1 MSGDYVTMT
10 ENLTAYAGRFV
21 DDTAIPAVFELF
33 NASKFSISPY
43 NEIIAYEYLWSK
55 SGSSLKTIAEKLS
68 RNDILPSEVVEEEK
82 NALFSDVDQRIDEIR
97 AFIDKKL
104 KVPPHFSMLLKESPQ
119 YPEKLLDAKHPVDL
133 FYYRGNPDLVNK
145 KCVSVVG
152 TRQLSDDGAKRTQQL
167 IREFSNYDVTI
178 VSGLAR
184 GADTIA
190 LYEAIKHKLSV
201 IGVIGTPID
210 RHYPRENRDLQE
222 LIANE
227 YLLISQVPF
236 FKYES
241 QPFET
246 KKIYFVE
253 RDSTMAAISDA
264 TIIVE
269 ASDTS
274 GTLKQAQAC
283 IEQGRKLFILN
294 SCFENQNIK
303 WPAKYEKKGAIRVR
317 SFLDILANIG
327 EM

>member
-1 MSGDYVTMT
+1 MT
-10 ENLTAYAGRFV
+10 ENVTAYTRHSVG
-21 DDTAIPAVFELF
+21 DTARPSVFGLF
-33 NASKFSISPY
+33 SQNKFSISPY
-43 NEIIAYEYLWSK
+43 KEIIAYEYLWSK
-55 SGSSLKTIAEKLS
+55 PNSSVKTIAEKLS
-68 RNDILPSEVVEEEK
+68 RKDILPSEVVEEEK
-82 NALFSDVDQRIDEIR
+82 NALFSDVDQRTSEIR

-104 KVPPHFSMLLKESPQ
+104 KIPPRFSVLLKESPQ
-119 YPEKLLDAKHPVDL
+119 YPEKLLDAKHPIDL

-145 KCVSVVG
+145 KCVSIVG
-152 TRQLSDDGAKRTQQL
+152 TRQLSDDGVKRTQQL
-167 IREFSNYDVTI
+167 IREFSNYNITI

-190 LYEAIKHKLSV
+190 LHEAIRHNLSV
-201 IGVIGTPID
+201 VGVIGTPID
-210 RHYPRENRDLQE
+210 RYYPRENRDLQE
-222 LIANE
+222 LIASE
-227 YLLISQVPF
+227 HLLISQVPF
-236 FKYES
+236 FKYEN

-253 RDSTMAAISDA
+253 RDATMAAVSDA
-264 TIIVE
+264 TVIVE